1 MAQGAVLLGP
11 KKDNATSGGGGRN
24 SRRGGSRGSDGG
36 TSKHKPRR
44 TGNRKQRSDD
54 ENDEEDQVVKQ
65 THATTLKGVG
75 ASVITG
81 NTGSNGSSSKTLGDS
96 SDSEE
101 SCLHDE
107 NDPRSTTRKGC
118 TTNETETMV
127 SYGICCTYAWVH
139 CWTNH
144 LLVEN
149 YILVPLG
156 RLAWKNP

>member
-1 MAQGAVLLGP
+1 MPLPLRV
-11 KKDNATSGGGGRN
+11 
-24 SRRGGSRGSDGG
+24 
-36 TSKHKPRR
+36 
-44 TGNRKQRSDD
+44 
-54 ENDEEDQVVKQ
+54 
-65 THATTLKGVG
+65 VG

-156 RLAWKNP
+156 RLAWINP